1 MLLAADSGHVTALC
15 LLDLTAAF
23 DTVLMLRLE
32 RQFGIHGVVLEW
44 FRSYLQ
50 GRSFQVIY
58 DGSKAAMVHI
68 VCSVPQGFHI
78 VCSVPQGSVLGLR
91 LFILCKANLAEV
103 VKKYDV
109 SILAFSDY
117 TQLYRNFHCCVI
129 TDRPYTMS

>member
-44 FRSYLQ
+44 FCSYLQ
-50 GRSFQVIY
+50 GRSFHVIY

-68 VCSVPQGFHI
+68 VCSVPQG
-78 VCSVPQGSVLGLR
+78 SVLGPR

-129 TDRPYTMS
+129 TDRPYTML